1 MPESYL
7 GFWPAA
13 DLDDVVAGIGKLPC
27 SLCYC
32 REVLLLNL
40 CLRDDRGG
48 QHADAQF
55 TLQPHLNLVQECL
68 VFHGSGQVA
77 MHGER
82 VRGWLVSDNSTGRR
96 RNADGATRVRCV
108 RRAHQPARYHR
119 RRATGRTARCVAWP
133 HRIIYRRQVARLGIN
148 RQPQL
153 RRH

>member
-7 GFWPAA
+7 GFWPSS

-96 RNADGATRVRCV
+96 RNAGGSIRI
-108 RRAHQPARYHR
+108 PAAACGIVGYKPSASDACAARTSP
-119 RRATGRTARCVAWP
+119 RATIAAAP
-133 HRIIYRRQVARLGIN
+133 
-148 RQPQL
+148 P
-153 RRH
+153 

>member
-7 GFWPAA
+7 GFSPSAN
-13 DLDDVVAGIGKLPC
+13 LEDVLAGIGKLPC
-27 SLCYC
+27 SICYC

-55 TLQPHLNLVQECL
+55 TIQTRLNLVQKCL
-68 VFHGSGQVA
+68 VLHGSGQVA

-96 RNADGATRVRCV
+96 RNEDGATRVR
-108 RRAHQPARYHR
+108 
-119 RRATGRTARCVAWP
+119 
-133 HRIIYRRQVARLGIN
+133 
-148 RQPQL
+148 
-153 RRH
+153 

>member
-55 TLQPHLNLVQECL
+55 TLQPRLNLVQECL
-68 VFHGSGQVA
+68 VFHRSGQVA

-108 RRAHQPARYHR
+108 RRAHQPARHHR
-119 RRATGRTARCVAWP
+119 CRTARGTTWCMSWP
-133 HRIIYRRQVARLGIN
+133 DWVIYRRQVAWLGI
-148 RQPQL
+148 
-153 RRH
+153 HG